1 MVAVFYFCLKWFK
14 LKLILCIFISFF
26 IISCSKNKNKDKNFQ
41 RNDSVTY
48 YLNLSNTK
56 SLTSNR
62 KFKYLSKAFIVLKN
76 SSENSKIVR
85 NQIADITFEFYRLKK
100 LDEFYDGSSILLS
113 KSIQGRD
120 SLNLG
125 KAYRCKATYFKDVK
139 RLDSSLIYFLKAE
152 KVYNTLNEPL
162 VLGNI
167 LFNKGIVQFDGGDF
181 LGAELSLTS
190 AYEIFK
196 DSDKKDKLYGV
207 LNQLGLTFNEL
218 NEYDKA
224 IFYQKK
230 ALELVQKYNL
240 VTSFNEDIVS
250 YNNLGYLYNKIG
262 KYEDA
267 IYYLELGLKNKN
279 IINTDPDLYSL
290 LIDNL
295 AYSRLKSSSFKG
307 LPGLFF
313 DSLKIRLKL
322 KNSTGIVTSYINLS
336 QYYKLKRDYLKS
348 FYYSEK
354 AIEEARKSK
363 IPINLIQAL
372 KQASVVNEKLAYKYS
387 KEFIKISDSLQLV
400 ERNSRDRFT
409 KIQLE
414 TNEILQQKDS
424 LEKKNRNILNYF
436 IGTIAVGGLL
446 FFMRAQRAK
455 SRELLL
461 RQAQQR
467 ANEDIYRLI
476 ISQQNKLEEGRVL
489 EKNRIAKELHD
500 GVLGRLFG
508 LRLNLDGLNHRNDED
523 AIHERIRCL
532 EELKNIEQ
540 DLREI
545 SHELSREKY
554 VLVNN
559 FVAIVNNLLDEQA
572 KINPAK
578 LNAVIG
584 ENIDWDQLNNTTK
597 INLYRILQES
607 LQNINKYA
615 NAKTIKVEF
624 RKDKKGNLVLNITDD
639 GDGFEVDKKSKG
651 IGLKNIVTRT
661 HESNG
666 IIEIKSAPGK
676 GTRISITVPLEHKS
690 IKN

>member
-1 MVAVFYFCLKWFK
+1 MPKSELQLYQ
-14 LKLILCIFISFF
+14 ILTIS
-26 IISCSKNKNKDKNFQ
+26 
-41 RNDSVTY
+41 
-48 YLNLSNTK
+48 
-56 SLTSNR
+56 
-62 KFKYLSKAFIVLKN
+62 
-76 SSENSKIVR
+76 
-85 NQIADITFEFYRLKK
+85 
-100 LDEFYDGSSILLS
+100 
-113 KSIQGRD
+113 
-120 SLNLG
+120 
-125 KAYRCKATYFKDVK
+125 
-139 RLDSSLIYFLKAE
+139 
-152 KVYNTLNEPL
+152 
-162 VLGNI
+162 GNI
-167 LFNKGIVQFDGGDF
+167 
-181 LGAELSLTS
+181 A
-190 AYEIFK
+190 
-196 DSDKKDKLYGV
+196 
-207 LNQLGLTFNEL
+207 NEL
-218 NEYDKA
+218 GEYEKA
-224 IFYQKK
+224 LDFHKK
-230 ALELVQKYNL
+230 ALEIVKTNDFKNDQPNIGVCLNNIGNTHKNMGEYKKSIDYFQKGLKDDKLKNDPELLALLY
-240 VTSFNEDIVS
+240 D
-250 YNNLGYLYNKIG
+250 NLGYSK
-262 KYEDA
+262 
-267 IYYLELGLKNKN
+267 
-279 IINTDPDLYSL
+279 
-290 LIDNL
+290 
-295 AYSRLKSSSFKG
+295 
-307 LPGLFF
+307 
-313 DSLKIRLKL
+313 LKL
-322 KNSTGIVTSYINLS
+322 KNYDDLPSV
-336 QYYKLKRDYLKS
+336 
-348 FYYSEK
+348 FFK
-354 AIEEARKSK
+354 AK
-363 IPINLIQAL
+363 
-372 KQASVVNEKLAYKYS
+372 
-387 KEFIKISDSLQLV
+387 KISDSLNYISTSINIDIHLSEYYSTVGQPINAINYAKTALFKSKKENFPAGVLISLKQLSLVDKLNSSKYTESYIKLNDSLQTV
-400 ERNSRDRFT
+400 ERNSRDRFA
-409 KIQLE
+409 KIELE
-414 TNEILQQKDS
+414 TEEILQQKDS

-508 LRLNLDGLNHRNDED
+508 LRLNLDGLNHRNDDD

-559 FVAIVNNLLDEQA
+559 FVAIVNNLVDEQA

-676 GTRISITVPLEHKS
+676 GTRISITVPLEHKN
-690 IKN
+690 IKS

>member
-1 MVAVFYFCLKWFK
+1 MK
-14 LKLILCIFISFF
+14 
-26 IISCSKNKNKDKNFQ
+26 
-41 RNDSVTY
+41 
-48 YLNLSNTK
+48 LSNSIK
-56 SLTSNR
+56 ASDKQKR
-62 KFKYLSKAFIVLKN
+62 IFLSKAVKVSK
-76 SSENSKIVR
+76 SSANSKITR
-85 NQIADITFEFYRLKK
+85 DLLADITFELYRLKSME
-100 LDEFYDGSSILLS
+100 DFHIGSNVLLS
-113 KSIQGRD
+113 KSILAKD
-120 SLNLG
+120 SLNIG
-125 KAYRCKATYFKDVK
+125 KAFRCKATYFKDLK

-152 KVYNTLNEPL
+152 KIYNKLNEPL

-167 LFNKGIVQFDGGDF
+167 LFNKGIVQYDGGDF

-196 DSDKKDKLYGV
+196 DSEKKDKLYGV

-240 VTSFNEDIVS
+240 ITSYHEDIVS

-267 IYYLELGLKNKN
+267 IHYLELGLKDKE
-279 IINTDPDLYSL
+279 IIISDPDLYSL

-307 LPGLFF
+307 LPDLFF

-322 KNSTGIVTSYINLS
+322 KNSSGIVTSYINLS
-336 QYYKLKRDYLKS
+336 QYYKLKKDYFKS
-348 FYYSEK
+348 ISYSEK

-363 IPINLIQAL
+363 MPINLIQAL

-414 TNEILQQKDS
+414 TNEIIEQKDS
-424 LEKKNRNILNYF
+424 LEQKNRSILNYF
-436 IGTIAVGGLL
+436 IGTIAIGALL

-467 ANEDIYRLI
+467 ANEDIYKLI

-489 EKNRIAKELHD
+489 EKTRIAKELHD

-508 LRLNLDGLNHRNDED
+508 LRLNLDGLNHRDDE
-523 AIHERIRCL
+523 AAVNERIRCL
-532 EELKNIEQ
+532 EELKIIEQ

-559 FVAIVNNLLDEQA
+559 FVAIVNNLLEEQA

-578 LNAVIG
+578 LNALIG
-584 ENIDWDQLNNTTK
+584 ENVDWDLLSNTTK
-597 INLYRILQES
+597 INLYRILQEC

-615 NAKTIKVEF
+615 NAKNIKVEF
-624 RKDKKGNLVLNITDD
+624 RKDKKGNLALNITDD
-639 GDGFEVDKKSKG
+639 GDGFEVDKKSRG

-661 HESNG
+661 HESDG

-676 GTRISITVPLEHKS
+676 GTRITITVPLEHKN

>member
-1 MVAVFYFCLKWFK
+1 LSKYITLSYVLILINFGLINANNNFLLFNNGLLAKDSTSISNLKLEK
-14 LKLILCIFISFF
+14 LKEDFF
-26 IISCSKNKNKDKNFQ
+26 NKNWVKFNKTYSELLAKSIIRKDTFLIASCYKLKASYFMMQNQ
-41 RNDSVTY
+41 NDSAYTY
-48 YLNLSNTK
+48 YLRAEKNFKKIKNNLELAKVYLNK
-56 SLTSNR
+56 SVVQYNVGDFSGASLN
-62 KFKYLSKAFIVLKN
+62 A
-76 SSENSKIVR
+76 
-85 NQIADITFEFYRLKK
+85 
-100 LDEFYDGSSILLS
+100 S
-113 KSIQGRD
+113 KS
-120 SLNLG
+120 
-125 KAYRCKATYFKDVK
+125 
-139 RLDSSLIYFLKAE
+139 YFLFKNLPKSE
-152 KVYNTLNEPL
+152 LQLYQILTIS
-162 VLGNI
+162 GNI
-167 LFNKGIVQFDGGDF
+167 
-181 LGAELSLTS
+181 A
-190 AYEIFK
+190 
-196 DSDKKDKLYGV
+196 
-207 LNQLGLTFNEL
+207 NEL
-218 NEYDKA
+218 GEYEKA
-224 IFYQKK
+224 LDFHKK
-230 ALELVQKYNL
+230 ALEIVKTNDFKNDQPNIGVCLNNIGNTHKNMGEYKKSIDYFQKGLKDDKLKNDPELLALLY
-240 VTSFNEDIVS
+240 D
-250 YNNLGYLYNKIG
+250 NLGYSK
-262 KYEDA
+262 
-267 IYYLELGLKNKN
+267 
-279 IINTDPDLYSL
+279 
-290 LIDNL
+290 
-295 AYSRLKSSSFKG
+295 
-307 LPGLFF
+307 
-313 DSLKIRLKL
+313 LKL
-322 KNSTGIVTSYINLS
+322 KNYDDLPSV
-336 QYYKLKRDYLKS
+336 
-348 FYYSEK
+348 FFK
-354 AIEEARKSK
+354 AK
-363 IPINLIQAL
+363 
-372 KQASVVNEKLAYKYS
+372 
-387 KEFIKISDSLQLV
+387 KISDSLNYISTSINIDIHLSEYYSTVGQPINAINYAKTALFKSKKENFPAGVLISLKQLSLVDKLNSSKYTESYIKLNDSLQTV
-400 ERNSRDRFT
+400 ERNSRDRFA
-409 KIQLE
+409 KIELE
-414 TNEILQQKDS
+414 TEEILQQKDS

-508 LRLNLDGLNHRNDED
+508 LRLNLDGLNHRNDDD

-559 FVAIVNNLLDEQA
+559 FVAIVNNLVDEQA

-676 GTRISITVPLEHKS
+676 GTRISITVPLEHKN
-690 IKN
+690 IKS

>member
-1 MVAVFYFCLKWFK
+1 MSKYITLSYVLILINFGVINANNNNLLFDNGLLAKDSTSISNLKFEK
-14 LKLILCIFISFF
+14 LKEDFF
-26 IISCSKNKNKDKNFQ
+26 NKNWVKFNKSYSELLTNSIKRKDTFLMASCYKLKASYFMMQNQ
-41 RNDSVTY
+41 NDSAYTY
-48 YLNLSNTK
+48 Y
-56 SLTSNR
+56 
-62 KFKYLSKAFIVLKN
+62 
-76 SSENSKIVR
+76 
-85 NQIADITFEFYRLKK
+85 
-100 LDEFYDGSSILLS
+100 
-113 KSIQGRD
+113 
-120 SLNLG
+120 
-125 KAYRCKATYFKDVK
+125 
-139 RLDSSLIYFLKAE
+139 LKAE
-152 KVYNTLNEPL
+152 KNFKKIKNNLELAKVYLNKSVVQYNVGDFSGASLNASKSYFLFKNLPKSEL
-162 VLGNI
+162 QLYQILTISGNI
-167 LFNKGIVQFDGGDF
+167 
-181 LGAELSLTS
+181 A
-190 AYEIFK
+190 
-196 DSDKKDKLYGV
+196 
-207 LNQLGLTFNEL
+207 NEL
-218 NEYDKA
+218 GEYEKA
-224 IFYQKK
+224 LDFHKK
-230 ALELVQKYNL
+230 ALEIVKTNDFKNDQPNIGVCLNNIGNTYKNKGEYKKSIDYFQKGLKDANL
-240 VTSFNEDIVS
+240 KNDPELLALLYD
-250 YNNLGYLYNKIG
+250 NLGYSK
-262 KYEDA
+262 
-267 IYYLELGLKNKN
+267 
-279 IINTDPDLYSL
+279 
-290 LIDNL
+290 
-295 AYSRLKSSSFKG
+295 
-307 LPGLFF
+307 
-313 DSLKIRLKL
+313 LKL
-322 KNSTGIVTSYINLS
+322 KKYDDLPNV
-336 QYYKLKRDYLKS
+336 
-348 FYYSEK
+348 FFK
-354 AIEEARKSK
+354 AK
-363 IPINLIQAL
+363 
-372 KQASVVNEKLAYKYS
+372 
-387 KEFIKISDSLQLV
+387 KISDSLNFISTSIFIDIHLSEYYSTVRQPANAINYAKIALFKSKKENFPAGVLVSLKQLSLVDKLNSSKYTESYIKLSDSLQTV
-400 ERNSRDRFT
+400 ERNSRDRFA
-409 KIQLE
+409 KIELE
-414 TNEILQQKDS
+414 TDEILQQKDS

>member
-1 MVAVFYFCLKWFK
+1 MVILFFLSCKREGDSHGEIIYNEKLNKQISARLSEFDKTNNLEHKRNLIEDLYKK
-14 LKLILCIFISFF
+14 LKKVDS
-26 IISCSKNKNKDKNFQ
+26 NKDTKLLFEVLNRLFLV
-41 RNDSVTY
+41 NDWEN
-48 YLNLSNTK
+48 YL
-56 SLTSNR
+56 
-62 KFKYLSKAFIVLKN
+62 
-76 SSENSKIVR
+76 E
-85 NQIADITFEFYRLKK
+85 
-100 LDEFYDGSSILLS
+100 GSRELLS
-113 KSIQGRD
+113 IAKNNRD
-120 SLNLG
+120 TLG
-125 KAYRCKATYFKDVK
+125 IANAYRSLGNFYFKDKV
-139 RLDSSLIYFLKAE
+139 LDSAFYYYTKAE
-152 KVYNTLNEPL
+152 KNYFFIKSYDDYT
-162 VLGNI
+162 NI
-167 LFNKGIVQFDGGDF
+167 LFKKGIVQFEINDF
-181 LGAELSLTS
+181 VSSEYTFSRAYYFTNKFDSSL
-190 AYEIFK
+190 
-196 DSDKKDKLYGV
+196 KKYYV
-207 LNQLGLTFNEL
+207 LNYLGLTADQL
-218 NEYDKA
+218 GEYDRAISYYEKA
-224 IFYQKK
+224 EFYLNKDQ
-230 ALELVQKYNL
+230 EN
-240 VTSFNEDIVS
+240 
-250 YNNLGYLYNKIG
+250 NNLLPIIKSNIGLTYTNLEKHNLAIKYYNESLNFNNLEIENPLLY
-262 KYEDA
+262 A
-267 IYYLELGLKNKN
+267 N
-279 IINTDPDLYSL
+279 IL
-290 LIDNL
+290 DNL
-295 AYSRLKSSSFKG
+295 ATSKFKIKDFNG
-307 LPGLFF
+307 LEDLYFK
-313 DSLKIRLKL
+313 SLKIRQENGFISHEITSLVHLSEYYQSKNDTKNALK
-322 KNSTGIVTSYINLS
+322 YI
-336 QYYKLKRDYLKS
+336 Q
-348 FYYSEK
+348 K
-354 AIEEARKSK
+354 ALLLAKKDK
-363 IPINLIQAL
+363 IPSDLLLAY
-372 KQASVVNEKLAYKYS
+372 KQASKVVKINQVNFGEKY
-387 KEFIKISDSLQLV
+387 ISLKDSLQKV
-400 ERNSRDRFT
+400 ELNNKDRFNR
-409 KIQLE
+409 IQLE
-414 TNEILQQKDS
+414 TEEILQQKDS

-508 LRLNLDGLNHRNDED
+508 LRLNLDGLNHRNDDD

-559 FVAIVNNLLDEQA
+559 FVAIVNNLVDEQA

-666 IIEIKSAPGK
+666 IIEIKSAQGK
-676 GTRISITVPLEHKS
+676 GTRISITVPLEHKN
-690 IKN
+690 IKS

>member
-1 MVAVFYFCLKWFK
+1 
-14 LKLILCIFISFF
+14 
-26 IISCSKNKNKDKNFQ
+26 
-41 RNDSVTY
+41 
-48 YLNLSNTK
+48 
-56 SLTSNR
+56 
-62 KFKYLSKAFIVLKN
+62 
-76 SSENSKIVR
+76 
-85 NQIADITFEFYRLKK
+85 
-100 LDEFYDGSSILLS
+100 
-113 KSIQGRD
+113 
-120 SLNLG
+120 
-125 KAYRCKATYFKDVK
+125 
-139 RLDSSLIYFLKAE
+139 
-152 KVYNTLNEPL
+152 
-162 VLGNI
+162 
-167 LFNKGIVQFDGGDF
+167 
-181 LGAELSLTS
+181 
-190 AYEIFK
+190 
-196 DSDKKDKLYGV
+196 
-207 LNQLGLTFNEL
+207 
-218 NEYDKA
+218 
-224 IFYQKK
+224 
-230 ALELVQKYNL
+230 
-240 VTSFNEDIVS
+240 
-250 YNNLGYLYNKIG
+250 
-262 KYEDA
+262 
-267 IYYLELGLKNKN
+267 
-279 IINTDPDLYSL
+279 
-290 LIDNL
+290 
-295 AYSRLKSSSFKG
+295 
-307 LPGLFF
+307 
-313 DSLKIRLKL
+313 
-322 KNSTGIVTSYINLS
+322 
-336 QYYKLKRDYLKS
+336 
-348 FYYSEK
+348 
-354 AIEEARKSK
+354 
-363 IPINLIQAL
+363 
-372 KQASVVNEKLAYKYS
+372 
-387 KEFIKISDSLQLV
+387 
-400 ERNSRDRFT
+400 
-409 KIQLE
+409 
-414 TNEILQQKDS
+414 
-424 LEKKNRNILNYF
+424 
-436 IGTIAVGGLL
+436 L

>member
-1 MVAVFYFCLKWFK
+1 LKK
-14 LKLILCIFISFF
+14 ILSIIFF
-26 IISCSKNKNKDKNFQ
+26 INFFFLLSCDNKEIKVNAQKNH
-41 RNDSVTY
+41 
-48 YLNLSNTK
+48 LN
-56 SLTSNR
+56 
-62 KFKYLSKAFIVLKN
+62 
-76 SSENSKIVR
+76 E
-85 NQIADITFEFYRLKK
+85 FEELHKK
-100 LDEFYDGSSILLS
+100 L
-113 KSIQGRD
+113 
-120 SLNLG
+120 N
-125 KAYRCKATYFKDVK
+125 
-139 RLDSSLIYFLKAE
+139 DSSLSFKDRLKLNDSAVKLLIREVRKSDLKNLNDLINIYFELNDWEKYKTTSQKLLFHSLKYEDSLHAGLAYRYIGNYHYNFKSLDSTFYYYTRSE
-152 KVYNTLNEPL
+152 KIFNKLKDKKNSAV
-162 VLGNI
+162 I
-167 LFNKGIVQFDGGDF
+167 LLKKGIVQLEINDF
-181 LGAELSLTS
+181 LGSDLSLRK
-190 AYEIFK
+190 AYNLFK
-196 DSDKKDKLYGV
+196 NSDDYQKIYAT
-207 LNQLGLTFNEL
+207 LNTLGSVSVEL
-218 NEYDKA
+218 KEYSRA
-224 IFYQKK
+224 IFYYNQ
-230 ALELVQKYNL
+230 ALKIIKQGKLNNQEHQESNCL
-240 VTSFNEDIVS
+240 
-250 YNNLGYLYNKIG
+250 NNLGLLYNELKDY
-262 KYEDA
+262 KKS
-267 IYYLELGLKNKN
+267 IYYYKLALKNEN
-279 IINTDPDLYSL
+279 VINENPRLYSII
-290 LIDNL
+290 IDNL
-295 AYSRLKSSSFKG
+295 AYSKLKSNQLSD
-307 LPGLFF
+307 LPQLFF
-313 DSLKIRLKL
+313 KSLEKKNALEDLNTITVVNIHLSEYFAYVKDTVNAIHYSDKAISFANKLNIPLYKIAAYRQASNVNKNKSLNYSDYYIRL
-322 KNSTGIVTSYINLS
+322 N
-336 QYYKLKRDYLKS
+336 
-348 FYYSEK
+348 
-354 AIEEARKSK
+354 
-363 IPINLIQAL
+363 
-372 KQASVVNEKLAYKYS
+372 
-387 KEFIKISDSLQLV
+387 DSLQMV
-400 ERNSRDRFT
+400 ERTSKDRFAR
-409 KIQLE
+409 IELE
-414 TNEILQQKDS
+414 TDEILQQKDS

>member
-1 MVAVFYFCLKWFK
+1 MIFNFITYTSLFAQKNKSSDSFNAQNVKLLEK
-14 LKLILCIFISFF
+14 LKSDFSEKKWDSFF
-26 IISCSKNKNKDKNFQ
+26 YNYNLLYKKAKKENDIFYIGSC
-41 RNDSVTY
+41 Y
-48 YLNLSNTK
+48 
-56 SLTSNR
+56 
-62 KFKYLSKAFIVLKN
+62 KFKAGYFMVNNQLDSAYYFYTRAEKKFKQINSNLDLAKIYINKSVVQYNAGDYNGASLNASKCFLL
-76 SSENSKIVR
+76 
-85 NQIADITFEFYRLKK
+85 LKK
-100 LDEFYDGSSILLS
+100 IPNSELQRYQISTIS
-113 KSIQGRD
+113 
-120 SLNLG
+120 
-125 KAYRCKATYFKDVK
+125 
-139 RLDSSLIYFLKAE
+139 
-152 KVYNTLNEPL
+152 
-162 VLGNI
+162 GNI
-167 LFNKGIVQFDGGDF
+167 YNELGDYDKALEFHNK
-181 LGAELSLTS
+181 
-190 AYEIFK
+190 AYEIVKSNDFENNQPNEGVCLNNIGNTYKEKKEYEKSIYYFK
-196 DSDKKDKLYGV
+196 NALKDKKIKNDIELIALLY
-207 LNQLGLTFNEL
+207 
-218 NEYDKA
+218 D
-224 IFYQKK
+224 
-230 ALELVQKYNL
+230 
-240 VTSFNEDIVS
+240 
-250 YNNLGYLYNKIG
+250 NLGFSK
-262 KYEDA
+262 
-267 IYYLELGLKNKN
+267 LKMNEF
-279 IINTDPDLYSL
+279 S
-290 LIDNL
+290 
-295 AYSRLKSSSFKG
+295 G
-307 LPGLFF
+307 LPNLF
-313 DSLKIRLKL
+313 
-322 KNSTGIVTSYINLS
+322 Y
-336 QYYKLKRDYLKS
+336 
-348 FYYSEK
+348 E
-354 AIEEARKSK
+354 SK
-363 IPINLIQAL
+363 
-372 KQASVVNEKLAYKYS
+372 
-387 KEFIKISDSLQLV
+387 KISDSLNFLTSSVSSRIHLSEYYQKIGKSNKALLYAKEANKISKDNDYYSGILISLQQLSIV
-400 ERNSRDRFT
+400 DKLNASSYTDSYFKLNDSLQTLERNSRDRFAR
-409 KIQLE
+409 IELE
-414 TNEILQQKDS
+414 TDEILQQKDS

-615 NAKTIKVEF
+615 NAKIIKVEF

>member
-1 MVAVFYFCLKWFK
+1 MSKYITLGYVLILINFGVINANNNFLLFNNGLLAKDSTSISNLKLEK
-14 LKLILCIFISFF
+14 LKEDFL
-26 IISCSKNKNKDKNFQ
+26 NKNWVKFNKTYSELLAKSIKRKDTFLTASCYKLKGSYFMMQNQ
-41 RNDSVTY
+41 NDSAYTY
-48 YLNLSNTK
+48 Y
-56 SLTSNR
+56 
-62 KFKYLSKAFIVLKN
+62 
-76 SSENSKIVR
+76 
-85 NQIADITFEFYRLKK
+85 
-100 LDEFYDGSSILLS
+100 
-113 KSIQGRD
+113 
-120 SLNLG
+120 
-125 KAYRCKATYFKDVK
+125 
-139 RLDSSLIYFLKAE
+139 LKAE
-152 KVYNTLNEPL
+152 KNFKRIKNNLELGKIYLNKSIVQYNVGDFSGASLNASKSYFIFKNLPKSEL
-162 VLGNI
+162 LLYQILTISGNI
-167 LFNKGIVQFDGGDF
+167 
-181 LGAELSLTS
+181 A
-190 AYEIFK
+190 
-196 DSDKKDKLYGV
+196 
-207 LNQLGLTFNEL
+207 NEL
-218 NEYDKA
+218 GEYEKA
-224 IFYQKK
+224 LDFHKK
-230 ALELVQKYNL
+230 ALEIVKTNDFKNDQPNIGVCLNNIGNTYKNKGEYKKSIDYFQKGLKDANL
-240 VTSFNEDIVS
+240 KNDPELLALLYD
-250 YNNLGYLYNKIG
+250 NLGYSK
-262 KYEDA
+262 
-267 IYYLELGLKNKN
+267 
-279 IINTDPDLYSL
+279 
-290 LIDNL
+290 
-295 AYSRLKSSSFKG
+295 
-307 LPGLFF
+307 
-313 DSLKIRLKL
+313 LKL
-322 KNSTGIVTSYINLS
+322 KKYDGLPNV
-336 QYYKLKRDYLKS
+336 
-348 FYYSEK
+348 FF
-354 AIEEARKSK
+354 EAK
-363 IPINLIQAL
+363 
-372 KQASVVNEKLAYKYS
+372 
-387 KEFIKISDSLQLV
+387 KISDSLNFISTSIFIDIHLSEYYSAVGQPTNAINYAKTALFKSKKENFPAGILISLKQLSLV
-400 ERNSRDRFT
+400 DKLNSSKYTESYIKLNDSLQTIERNSRDRFA
-409 KIQLE
+409 KIELE
-414 TNEILQQKDS
+414 TDEILQQKDS

-508 LRLNLDGLNHRNDED
+508 LRLNLDGLNHRNDDD

-676 GTRISITVPLEHKS
+676 GTRISITVPLEHKN
-690 IKN
+690 IKS

>member
-1 MVAVFYFCLKWFK
+1 MMQ
-14 LKLILCIFISFF
+14 
-26 IISCSKNKNKDKNFQ
+26 NQ
-41 RNDSVTY
+41 NDSAYTY
-48 YLNLSNTK
+48 YLRAEKN
-56 SLTSNR
+56 
-62 KFKYLSKAFIVLKN
+62 FKKLKN
-76 SSENSKIVR
+76 NLELAKVYLNKSVVQYNVGDFSGASLN
-85 NQIADITFEFYRLKK
+85 A
-100 LDEFYDGSSILLS
+100 S
-113 KSIQGRD
+113 KS
-120 SLNLG
+120 
-125 KAYRCKATYFKDVK
+125 
-139 RLDSSLIYFLKAE
+139 YFLLKNLPKSE
-152 KVYNTLNEPL
+152 LLLYQILTIS
-162 VLGNI
+162 GNI
-167 LFNKGIVQFDGGDF
+167 
-181 LGAELSLTS
+181 A
-190 AYEIFK
+190 
-196 DSDKKDKLYGV
+196 
-207 LNQLGLTFNEL
+207 NEL
-218 NEYDKA
+218 GEYEKA
-224 IFYQKK
+224 LDFHKK
-230 ALELVQKYNL
+230 ALEIVKTNDFKNDQPNIGVCLNNIGNTYKNKGEYKKSIDYFQKGLKDDNL
-240 VTSFNEDIVS
+240 KNDPELLALLYD
-250 YNNLGYLYNKIG
+250 NLGYSK
-262 KYEDA
+262 
-267 IYYLELGLKNKN
+267 
-279 IINTDPDLYSL
+279 
-290 LIDNL
+290 
-295 AYSRLKSSSFKG
+295 
-307 LPGLFF
+307 
-313 DSLKIRLKL
+313 LKL
-322 KNSTGIVTSYINLS
+322 KKYDDLPNV
-336 QYYKLKRDYLKS
+336 
-348 FYYSEK
+348 FFK
-354 AIEEARKSK
+354 AK
-363 IPINLIQAL
+363 
-372 KQASVVNEKLAYKYS
+372 
-387 KEFIKISDSLQLV
+387 KISDSLNFISTSIFTVIHLSEYYSTVGQPANAINYAKIALFKSKKENFSAGVLVSLKQLSLVDKLNSSKYTESYIKLSDSLQTV
-400 ERNSRDRFT
+400 ERNSRDRFA
-409 KIQLE
+409 KIELE
-414 TNEILQQKDS
+414 TDEILQQKDS

-523 AIHERIRCL
+523 AIHQRIHCL

-572 KINPAK
+572 KVNPAK
-578 LNAVIG
+578 LNAVIR

-676 GTRISITVPLEHKS
+676 GTRISITAPLEHKN
-690 IKN
+690 IKS

>member
-1 MVAVFYFCLKWFK
+1 MINANNNFLLFDNGLLAKDSTSISNLKLEK
-14 LKLILCIFISFF
+14 LKEDFL
-26 IISCSKNKNKDKNFQ
+26 NKNWVKFNKTYSELLANSIKRKDTFLMASCYKLKGSYYMTQNQ
-41 RNDSVTY
+41 NDSAYTY
-48 YLNLSNTK
+48 Y
-56 SLTSNR
+56 
-62 KFKYLSKAFIVLKN
+62 
-76 SSENSKIVR
+76 
-85 NQIADITFEFYRLKK
+85 
-100 LDEFYDGSSILLS
+100 
-113 KSIQGRD
+113 
-120 SLNLG
+120 
-125 KAYRCKATYFKDVK
+125 
-139 RLDSSLIYFLKAE
+139 LKAE
-152 KVYNTLNEPL
+152 KNFKKIKNNLELGKIYLNKSIVQYNVGDFSGASLNASKSYFLFKNLPKSEL
-162 VLGNI
+162 QLYQILTISGNI
-167 LFNKGIVQFDGGDF
+167 
-181 LGAELSLTS
+181 A
-190 AYEIFK
+190 
-196 DSDKKDKLYGV
+196 
-207 LNQLGLTFNEL
+207 NEL
-218 NEYDKA
+218 GEYEKA
-224 IFYQKK
+224 LDYHKK
-230 ALELVQKYNL
+230 ALEIVKTNDFKNDQPNIGVCLNNIGNTYKNKGEYKKSIDYFQKGLKDDNL
-240 VTSFNEDIVS
+240 KNDPELLALLYD
-250 YNNLGYLYNKIG
+250 NLGYSK
-262 KYEDA
+262 
-267 IYYLELGLKNKN
+267 
-279 IINTDPDLYSL
+279 
-290 LIDNL
+290 
-295 AYSRLKSSSFKG
+295 
-307 LPGLFF
+307 
-313 DSLKIRLKL
+313 LKL
-322 KNSTGIVTSYINLS
+322 KK
-336 QYYKLKRDYLKS
+336 YYDLPNV
-348 FYYSEK
+348 FFK
-354 AIEEARKSK
+354 AK
-363 IPINLIQAL
+363 
-372 KQASVVNEKLAYKYS
+372 
-387 KEFIKISDSLQLV
+387 KISDSLNFVSTSIFIDIHLSEYYSTVGQPANAINYAKIALFKSKKENFPAGVLVSLKQLSLVDKLNSSKYTESYIKLSDSLQTV
-400 ERNSRDRFT
+400 ERNSRDRFA
-409 KIQLE
+409 KIELE
-414 TNEILQQKDS
+414 TDEILQQKDS

>member
-1 MVAVFYFCLKWFK
+1 MMQ
-14 LKLILCIFISFF
+14 
-26 IISCSKNKNKDKNFQ
+26 NQ
-41 RNDSVTY
+41 NDSAYTY
-48 YLNLSNTK
+48 YLRAEKNFKKIKNNLELAKVYLNK
-56 SLTSNR
+56 SVVQYNVGDFSGASLN
-62 KFKYLSKAFIVLKN
+62 A
-76 SSENSKIVR
+76 
-85 NQIADITFEFYRLKK
+85 
-100 LDEFYDGSSILLS
+100 S
-113 KSIQGRD
+113 KS
-120 SLNLG
+120 
-125 KAYRCKATYFKDVK
+125 
-139 RLDSSLIYFLKAE
+139 YFLFKNLPKSE
-152 KVYNTLNEPL
+152 LQLYQILTIS
-162 VLGNI
+162 GNI
-167 LFNKGIVQFDGGDF
+167 
-181 LGAELSLTS
+181 A
-190 AYEIFK
+190 
-196 DSDKKDKLYGV
+196 
-207 LNQLGLTFNEL
+207 NEL
-218 NEYDKA
+218 GEYEKA
-224 IFYQKK
+224 LDFHKK
-230 ALELVQKYNL
+230 ALEIVKTNDFKNDQPNIGVCLNNIGNTHKNMGEYKKSIDYFQKGLKDDKLKNDPELLALLY
-240 VTSFNEDIVS
+240 D
-250 YNNLGYLYNKIG
+250 NLGYSK
-262 KYEDA
+262 
-267 IYYLELGLKNKN
+267 
-279 IINTDPDLYSL
+279 
-290 LIDNL
+290 
-295 AYSRLKSSSFKG
+295 
-307 LPGLFF
+307 
-313 DSLKIRLKL
+313 LKL
-322 KNSTGIVTSYINLS
+322 KNYDDLPSV
-336 QYYKLKRDYLKS
+336 
-348 FYYSEK
+348 FFK
-354 AIEEARKSK
+354 AK
-363 IPINLIQAL
+363 
-372 KQASVVNEKLAYKYS
+372 
-387 KEFIKISDSLQLV
+387 KISDSLNYISTSINIDIHLSEYYSTVGQPINAINYAKTALFKSKKENFPAGVLISLKQLSLVDKLNSSKYTESYIKLNDSLQTV
-400 ERNSRDRFT
+400 ERNSRDRFA
-409 KIQLE
+409 KIELE
-414 TNEILQQKDS
+414 TEEILQQKDS

-508 LRLNLDGLNHRNDED
+508 LRLNLDGLNHRNDDD

-559 FVAIVNNLLDEQA
+559 FVAIVNNLVDEQA

-676 GTRISITVPLEHKS
+676 GTRISITVPLEHKN
-690 IKN
+690 IKS

>member
-1 MVAVFYFCLKWFK
+1 MSKYITLSYVLILINFGLINANNNFLLFNNGLLAKDSTSISNLKLEK
-14 LKLILCIFISFF
+14 LKEDFL
-26 IISCSKNKNKDKNFQ
+26 NKNWVKFNKTYSELLAKSIKRKDTFLIANCYKFKASYFMMQNQ
-41 RNDSVTY
+41 NDSAYTY
-48 YLNLSNTK
+48 YLRAEKN
-56 SLTSNR
+56 
-62 KFKYLSKAFIVLKN
+62 FKKLKN
-76 SSENSKIVR
+76 NLELAKVYLNKSVVQYNVGDFSGASLN
-85 NQIADITFEFYRLKK
+85 A
-100 LDEFYDGSSILLS
+100 S
-113 KSIQGRD
+113 KS
-120 SLNLG
+120 
-125 KAYRCKATYFKDVK
+125 
-139 RLDSSLIYFLKAE
+139 YFLLKNLPKSE
-152 KVYNTLNEPL
+152 LLLYQILTIS
-162 VLGNI
+162 GNI
-167 LFNKGIVQFDGGDF
+167 
-181 LGAELSLTS
+181 A
-190 AYEIFK
+190 
-196 DSDKKDKLYGV
+196 
-207 LNQLGLTFNEL
+207 NEL
-218 NEYDKA
+218 GEYEKA
-224 IFYQKK
+224 LDFHKK
-230 ALELVQKYNL
+230 ALEIVKTNDFKNDQPNIGVCLNNIGNTYKNKGEYKKSIDYFQKGLKDDNL
-240 VTSFNEDIVS
+240 KNDPELLALLYD
-250 YNNLGYLYNKIG
+250 NLGYSK
-262 KYEDA
+262 
-267 IYYLELGLKNKN
+267 
-279 IINTDPDLYSL
+279 
-290 LIDNL
+290 
-295 AYSRLKSSSFKG
+295 
-307 LPGLFF
+307 
-313 DSLKIRLKL
+313 LKL
-322 KNSTGIVTSYINLS
+322 KKYDDLPNV
-336 QYYKLKRDYLKS
+336 
-348 FYYSEK
+348 FFK
-354 AIEEARKSK
+354 AK
-363 IPINLIQAL
+363 
-372 KQASVVNEKLAYKYS
+372 
-387 KEFIKISDSLQLV
+387 KISDSLNFISTSIFTVIHLSEYYSTVGQPANAINYAKIALFKSKKENFSAGVLVSLKQLSLVDKLNSSKYTESYIKLSDSLQTV
-400 ERNSRDRFT
+400 ERNSRDRFA
-409 KIQLE
+409 KIELE
-414 TNEILQQKDS
+414 TDEILQQKDS

-523 AIHERIRCL
+523 AIHQRIHCL

-572 KINPAK
+572 KVNPAK
-578 LNAVIG
+578 LNAVIR

-676 GTRISITVPLEHKS
+676 GTRISITAPLEHKN
-690 IKN
+690 IKS

>member
-1 MVAVFYFCLKWFK
+1 MSKYITLSYVLILINFGVINANNKKLLFNNGLLTKDSSTSNLKLEK
-14 LKLILCIFISFF
+14 LKEDFL
-26 IISCSKNKNKDKNFQ
+26 NKNWVKFNKTYSELLANSIKRKDTFLTASCYKLKGSYYMMQNQ
-41 RNDSVTY
+41 NDSAYTY
-48 YLNLSNTK
+48 Y
-56 SLTSNR
+56 
-62 KFKYLSKAFIVLKN
+62 
-76 SSENSKIVR
+76 
-85 NQIADITFEFYRLKK
+85 
-100 LDEFYDGSSILLS
+100 
-113 KSIQGRD
+113 
-120 SLNLG
+120 
-125 KAYRCKATYFKDVK
+125 
-139 RLDSSLIYFLKAE
+139 LKAE
-152 KVYNTLNEPL
+152 KNFKRIKNNLELGKIYLNKSIVQYNVGDFSGASLNASKSYFLFKNLPKSEL
-162 VLGNI
+162 QLYQILTISGNI
-167 LFNKGIVQFDGGDF
+167 
-181 LGAELSLTS
+181 A
-190 AYEIFK
+190 
-196 DSDKKDKLYGV
+196 
-207 LNQLGLTFNEL
+207 NEL
-218 NEYDKA
+218 GEYEKA
-224 IFYQKK
+224 LDFHKK
-230 ALELVQKYNL
+230 ALEIVKTNDFKNDQPNIGVCLNNIGNTYKNKGEYKKSIDYFQKGLKDANL
-240 VTSFNEDIVS
+240 KNDPELLALLYD
-250 YNNLGYLYNKIG
+250 NLGYSK
-262 KYEDA
+262 
-267 IYYLELGLKNKN
+267 
-279 IINTDPDLYSL
+279 
-290 LIDNL
+290 
-295 AYSRLKSSSFKG
+295 
-307 LPGLFF
+307 
-313 DSLKIRLKL
+313 LKL
-322 KNSTGIVTSYINLS
+322 KKYDDLPNV
-336 QYYKLKRDYLKS
+336 
-348 FYYSEK
+348 FFK
-354 AIEEARKSK
+354 AK
-363 IPINLIQAL
+363 
-372 KQASVVNEKLAYKYS
+372 
-387 KEFIKISDSLQLV
+387 KISDSLNFVSTSIFIDIHLSEYYSTVGQPANAINYAKIALFKSKKENFPAGVLVSLKQLSLV
-400 ERNSRDRFT
+400 DKLNSSKYTESYIKLSDSLQTLERNSRDRFAR
-409 KIQLE
+409 IELE
-414 TNEILQQKDS
+414 TDEILQQKDS

-615 NAKTIKVEF
+615 NAKIIKVEF

>member
-1 MVAVFYFCLKWFK
+1 MSKFITLSYVLILINFGVINANNKKLLFNNRLLAKDSTSISNLKLEK
-14 LKLILCIFISFF
+14 LKEDFL
-26 IISCSKNKNKDKNFQ
+26 NKNWVKFNKTYSELLANSIKRKDTFLTASCYKLKGSYYMMQNQ
-41 RNDSVTY
+41 NDSAYTY
-48 YLNLSNTK
+48 Y
-56 SLTSNR
+56 
-62 KFKYLSKAFIVLKN
+62 
-76 SSENSKIVR
+76 
-85 NQIADITFEFYRLKK
+85 
-100 LDEFYDGSSILLS
+100 
-113 KSIQGRD
+113 
-120 SLNLG
+120 
-125 KAYRCKATYFKDVK
+125 
-139 RLDSSLIYFLKAE
+139 LKAE
-152 KVYNTLNEPL
+152 KNFKRIKNNLELAKVYLNKSIVQYNVGDFSGASLNASKSYFIFKNLPKSEL
-162 VLGNI
+162 QLYQILTISGNI
-167 LFNKGIVQFDGGDF
+167 
-181 LGAELSLTS
+181 A
-190 AYEIFK
+190 
-196 DSDKKDKLYGV
+196 
-207 LNQLGLTFNEL
+207 NEL
-218 NEYDKA
+218 GEYEKA
-224 IFYQKK
+224 LDYHKK
-230 ALELVQKYNL
+230 ALEIVKTNDFKNDQPNIGVCLNNIGNTYKNKGEYKKSIDYFQKGLKDDNL
-240 VTSFNEDIVS
+240 KNDPELLALLYD
-250 YNNLGYLYNKIG
+250 NLG
-262 KYEDA
+262 
-267 IYYLELGLKNKN
+267 
-279 IINTDPDLYSL
+279 
-290 LIDNL
+290 
-295 AYSRLKSSSFKG
+295 YSRLKLKKYDDLPNVFFKA
-307 LPGLFF
+307 
-313 DSLKIRLKL
+313 K
-322 KNSTGIVTSYINLS
+322 
-336 QYYKLKRDYLKS
+336 
-348 FYYSEK
+348 
-354 AIEEARKSK
+354 
-363 IPINLIQAL
+363 
-372 KQASVVNEKLAYKYS
+372 
-387 KEFIKISDSLQLV
+387 KISDSLNFVSTSIFIDIHLSEYYSTVGQPANAINYAKIALFKSKKENFPAGVLVSLKQLSLVDKLNSSKYTESYIKLSDSLQTV
-400 ERNSRDRFT
+400 ERNSRDRFA
-409 KIQLE
+409 KIELE
-414 TNEILQQKDS
+414 TDEILQQKDS